1 MEVDTDMARDEV
13 DTDVARDEIDD
24 DMTRDD
30 IREWLVELLLDKVR
44 ESRYPS
50 HTQLDLIERWIPRRM
65 IPEYLEVLREKVEQ
79 DRYPSIP
86 LLRRIRRVAER
97 LPRDHHD
104 HDHENAG

>member
-1 MEVDTDMARDEV
+1 MTRD
-13 DTDVARDEIDD
+13 DIDD

-30 IREWLVELLLDKVR
+30 IREWLVELLLDRVR

-50 HTQLDLIERWIPRRM
+50 YTQLDLIERWIPRRM

-79 DRYPSIP
+79 DCYPSIP

-104 HDHENAG
+104 HDHDHDHEDRETAG